1 MPFRIDEKYF
11 FRAPVVIHRP
21 GGGEVEFIGGFRLL
35 SRSAYAALQADA
47 EVTDLEL
54 CLRLL
59 AGWDDIEGPDGPVPF
74 TDEAVAALLDQ
85 EPTFAHGVF
94 AAYGR
99 ASAEAALKNY
109 APPAPRGHAKST
121 APADE
126 AAPAKS

>member
-1 MPFRIDEKYF
+1 MPFRIDEAYT
-11 FRAPVVIHRP
+11 FRTPVVIHRP
-21 GGGEVEFIGGFRLL
+21 GGGEVEFAGLFRLL
-35 SRSAYAALQADA
+35 SKSAYAALREDA
-47 EVTDLEL
+47 EVTDLDL
-54 CLRLL
+54 CRRLL

-74 TDEAVAALLDQ
+74 TDEALAALLDQ

-109 APPAPRGHAKST
+109 APPAPRGPAKST

-126 AAPAKS
+126 VALPKS